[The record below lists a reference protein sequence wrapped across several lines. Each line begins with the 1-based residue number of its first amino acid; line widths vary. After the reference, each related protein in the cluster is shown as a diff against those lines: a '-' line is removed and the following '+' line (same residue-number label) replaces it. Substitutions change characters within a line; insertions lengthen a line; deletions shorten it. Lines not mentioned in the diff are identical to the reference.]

1 MEQNLSLYLH
11 IPFCVRKCLY
21 CDFLSGPQSA
31 DVQEQYVEALCR
43 EIQETSPEYREYQV
57 VSVFIGGGTPSV
69 LLPEQTIRIM
79 ETLKSCFTLTDTC
92 EISMEMNPGT
102 VTPEKM
108 NAYRACGINRISIGL
123 QSANDGELK
132 ALGRI
137 HTCADF
143 LKAYEMAVEAGFTN
157 INVDLM
163 SAIPEQTLKSY
174 QETLQKVLALQ
185 PQPVHISAYSLIVE
199 EGTPFYE
206 QKLNLPDEETER
218 RMYEITDDILRK
230 AGYHRYEISNYA
242 KAGKECVHNK
252 VYWQRGNY
260 LGLGIGSASL
270 IQNVRFHNVTDIS
283 SYVNLMLGENSIG
296 NEIENAGKEH
306 GEKFQAEKDCMKK
319 GNVEK
324 DCLKKGNDEKNDL
337 KKENAQKDY
346 LKKGDAEKN
355 GLKKENAEKEQ
366 VEKLTAE
373 KGQVEKVNAEIENV
387 KKDNIEKNSEE
398 EGNTEKNNMESGN
411 AACPDK
417 NMIGRVKKL
426 REDVQELPIE
436 EQMEEFMFLGL
447 RMMEGVS
454 ERRFFENFGRRF
466 EEVFP
471 GVIEKHE
478 KLGLLEVTGEDAGK
492 IEIKEEPNLNEKC
505 QEEQRKEKQEGKPQ
519 QEEQRKEKQE
529 GKLQHG
535 EQRKEKQEGKL
546 QQEEQRK
553 EKQEG
558 KLQQEEQRKE
568 KQEGKLQQEEQ
579 RKEKQEGKL
588 QQEERGREFVRLRLT
603 PHGIDVSNQVFVD
616 FML

>member
-108 NAYRACGINRISIGL
+108 NAYRTCGINRISIGL

-206 QKLNLPDEETER
+206 QELSLPDEETER

-306 GEKFQAEKDCMKK
+306 GKKFQD
-319 GNVEK
+319 EK
-324 DCLKKGNDEKNDL
+324 DCLKKGNAEKECLKKSNAGKNDL
-337 KKENAQKDY
+337 N
-346 LKKGDAEKN
+346 
-355 GLKKENAEKEQ
+355 KENAEKEQ

-373 KGQVEKVNAEIENV
+373 KEQVEKVNTEIENV
-387 KKDNIEKNSEE
+387 KKDNIEKNSAE

-411 AACPDK
+411 AACTDK

-426 REDVQELPIE
+426 REEVQELPVE

-454 ERRFFENFGRRF
+454 ERKFYENFGRRF

-492 IEIKEEPNLNEKC
+492 IEIKEEPDLNEKC
-505 QEEQRKEKQEGKPQ
+505 QEEQQGKEEC
-519 QEEQRKEKQE
+519 QEE
-529 GKLQHG
+529 
-535 EQRKEKQEGKL
+535 

-568 KQEGKLQQEEQ
+568 KQEGKLQQGEQ

>member
-31 DVQEQYVEALCR
+31 DMQEQYVEALCR

-79 ETLKSCFTLTDTC
+79 ETLKSCFILTNTC

-108 NAYRACGINRISIGL
+108 NVYRACGINRISIGL

-143 LKAYEMAVEAGFTN
+143 LKAYEMTVEAGFTN

-206 QKLNLPDEETER
+206 QELNLPDEETER
-218 RMYEITDDILRK
+218 RMYEITDDILRN

-270 IQNVRFHNVTDIS
+270 IQNVRFHNMTDIS
-283 SYVNLMLGENSIG
+283 SYVNLMLGENSTG
-296 NEIENAGKEH
+296 NEIENASKEC
-306 GEKFQAEKDCMKK
+306 GEKFQ
-319 GNVEK
+319 VEK
-324 DCLKKGNDEKNDL
+324 DCLKKNNAGKND
-337 KKENAQKDY
+337 
-346 LKKGDAEKN
+346 
-355 GLKKENAEKEQ
+355 LKKENAEKEQ

-373 KGQVEKVNAEIENV
+373 KEQVEKVNAEIENV
-387 KKDNIEKNSEE
+387 KKNNIEKNSAE
-398 EGNTEKNNMESGN
+398 EGNIEKNNIESGN
-411 AACPDK
+411 AARPDK

-426 REDVQELPIE
+426 REEVQELPIE

-454 ERRFFENFGRRF
+454 ERSFFENFGRRF

-478 KLGLLEVTGEDAGK
+478 KLGLLEVTGE
-492 IEIKEEPNLNEKC
+492 
-505 QEEQRKEKQEGKPQ
+505 
-519 QEEQRKEKQE
+519 
-529 GKLQHG
+529 
-535 EQRKEKQEGKL
+535 
-546 QQEEQRK
+546 
-553 EKQEG
+553 
-558 KLQQEEQRKE
+558 
-568 KQEGKLQQEEQ
+568 
-579 RKEKQEGKL
+579 
-588 QQEERGREFVRLRLT
+588 EFVHLKLT
-603 PHGIDVSNQVFVD
+603 SHGIDVSNQVFVD

>member
-31 DVQEQYVEALCR
+31 DMQEQYVEALCR

-79 ETLKSCFTLTDTC
+79 ETLKSCFILTNTC

-108 NAYRACGINRISIGL
+108 NAYRAYGINRISIGL

-206 QKLNLPDEETER
+206 QELNLPDEETER

-270 IQNVRFHNVTDIS
+270 IRNVRFHNMTDILN
-283 SYVNLMLGENSIG
+283 YVNLMLGK
-296 NEIENAGKEH
+296 NEIEDASKEH
-306 GEKFQAEKDCMKK
+306 GGKFHA
-319 GNVEK
+319 G
-324 DCLKKGNDEKNDL
+324 
-337 KKENAQKDY
+337 KDY
-346 LKKGDAEKN
+346 
-355 GLKKENAEKEQ
+355 LKKENAEKEQ
-366 VEKLTAE
+366 V
-373 KGQVEKVNAEIENV
+373 N
-387 KKDNIEKNSEE
+387 
-398 EGNTEKNNMESGN
+398 
-411 AACPDK
+411 
-417 NMIGRVKKL
+417 KL
-426 REDVQELPIE
+426 REDVQELPVE
-436 EQMEEFMFLGL
+436 EEMEEFMFLGL

-454 ERRFFENFGRRF
+454 ERKFYENFGRRF

-478 KLGLLEVTGEDAGK
+478 KLGLLEVTGE
-492 IEIKEEPNLNEKC
+492 
-505 QEEQRKEKQEGKPQ
+505 
-519 QEEQRKEKQE
+519 
-529 GKLQHG
+529 
-535 EQRKEKQEGKL
+535 
-546 QQEEQRK
+546 
-553 EKQEG
+553 
-558 KLQQEEQRKE
+558 
-568 KQEGKLQQEEQ
+568 
-579 RKEKQEGKL
+579 
-588 QQEERGREFVRLRLT
+588 EFVHLRLT

>member
-1 MEQNLSLYLH
+1 MKQNLSLYLH

-43 EIQETSPEYREYQV
+43 EIQETSPEYREFQV

-69 LLPEQTIRIM
+69 LQPEQTVRIM
-79 ETLKSCFTLTDTC
+79 ETVKHCFALTDTC

-108 NAYRACGINRISIGL
+108 RSYHACGINRISIGL
-123 QSANDGELK
+123 QSANDRELK

-137 HTCADF
+137 HTYADF

-163 SAIPEQTLKSY
+163 SAIPEQTMDSY
-174 QETLQKVLALQ
+174 QETLQKALALQ
-185 PQPVHISAYSLIVE
+185 PPPAHISAYSLIVE

-206 QKLNLPDEETER
+206 QELNLPDEETER

-270 IQNVRFHNVTDIS
+270 IRNVRFHNMTDILN
-283 SYVNLMLGENSIG
+283 YVNLMLGK
-296 NEIENAGKEH
+296 NEIEDASKEH
-306 GEKFQAEKDCMKK
+306 GGKFHA
-319 GNVEK
+319 G
-324 DCLKKGNDEKNDL
+324 
-337 KKENAQKDY
+337 KDY
-346 LKKGDAEKN
+346 
-355 GLKKENAEKEQ
+355 LKKENAEKEQ
-366 VEKLTAE
+366 V
-373 KGQVEKVNAEIENV
+373 N
-387 KKDNIEKNSEE
+387 
-398 EGNTEKNNMESGN
+398 
-411 AACPDK
+411 
-417 NMIGRVKKL
+417 KL
-426 REDVQELPIE
+426 REDVQELPVE
-436 EQMEEFMFLGL
+436 EEMEEFMFLGL

-454 ERRFFENFGRRF
+454 ERKFYENFGRRF

-478 KLGLLEVTGEDAGK
+478 KLGLLEVTGE
-492 IEIKEEPNLNEKC
+492 
-505 QEEQRKEKQEGKPQ
+505 
-519 QEEQRKEKQE
+519 
-529 GKLQHG
+529 
-535 EQRKEKQEGKL
+535 
-546 QQEEQRK
+546 
-553 EKQEG
+553 
-558 KLQQEEQRKE
+558 
-568 KQEGKLQQEEQ
+568 
-579 RKEKQEGKL
+579 
-588 QQEERGREFVRLRLT
+588 EFVHLRLT

>member
-31 DVQEQYVEALCR
+31 DMQEQYVEALCR

-206 QKLNLPDEETER
+206 QELNLPDEETER

-270 IQNVRFHNVTDIS
+270 IRNVRFHNMTDILN
-283 SYVNLMLGENSIG
+283 YVNLMLGK
-296 NEIENAGKEH
+296 NEIEDASKEH
-306 GEKFQAEKDCMKK
+306 GGKFHA
-319 GNVEK
+319 G
-324 DCLKKGNDEKNDL
+324 
-337 KKENAQKDY
+337 KDY
-346 LKKGDAEKN
+346 
-355 GLKKENAEKEQ
+355 LKKENAEKEQ
-366 VEKLTAE
+366 V
-373 KGQVEKVNAEIENV
+373 N
-387 KKDNIEKNSEE
+387 
-398 EGNTEKNNMESGN
+398 
-411 AACPDK
+411 
-417 NMIGRVKKL
+417 KL
-426 REDVQELPIE
+426 REDVQELPVE
-436 EQMEEFMFLGL
+436 EEMEEFMFLGL

-454 ERRFFENFGRRF
+454 ERKFYENFGRRF

-478 KLGLLEVTGEDAGK
+478 KLGLLEVTGE
-492 IEIKEEPNLNEKC
+492 
-505 QEEQRKEKQEGKPQ
+505 
-519 QEEQRKEKQE
+519 
-529 GKLQHG
+529 
-535 EQRKEKQEGKL
+535 
-546 QQEEQRK
+546 
-553 EKQEG
+553 
-558 KLQQEEQRKE
+558 
-568 KQEGKLQQEEQ
+568 
-579 RKEKQEGKL
+579 
-588 QQEERGREFVRLRLT
+588 EFVHLRLT

>member
-79 ETLKSCFTLTDTC
+79 ETLKSCFILTNTC

-206 QKLNLPDEETER
+206 QELNLPDEETER
-218 RMYEITDDILRK
+218 RMYEITDDILRE

-270 IQNVRFHNVTDIS
+270 IQNVRFHNVTDIW
-283 SYVNLMLGENSIG
+283 SYVNLMLGENSTG
-296 NEIENAGKEH
+296 NEIENASKEH
-306 GEKFQAEKDCMKK
+306 GEKFQAEKDCPKK
-319 GNVEK
+319 SNTEK
-324 DCLKKGNDEKNDL
+324 DCLKKNNAGKND
-337 KKENAQKDY
+337 
-346 LKKGDAEKN
+346 
-355 GLKKENAEKEQ
+355 LKKENAEKEQ
-366 VEKLTAE
+366 VGKLTAE
-373 KGQVEKVNAEIENV
+373 KEQVEKVNAEIENV
-387 KKDNIEKNSEE
+387 KKDNIEKNSAE

-411 AACPDK
+411 AARPDK

-426 REDVQELPIE
+426 REEVQELPIE

-454 ERRFFENFGRRF
+454 ERSFFKNFGRRF

-478 KLGLLEVTGEDAGK
+478 KLGLLEVTGE
-492 IEIKEEPNLNEKC
+492 
-505 QEEQRKEKQEGKPQ
+505 
-519 QEEQRKEKQE
+519 
-529 GKLQHG
+529 
-535 EQRKEKQEGKL
+535 
-546 QQEEQRK
+546 
-553 EKQEG
+553 
-558 KLQQEEQRKE
+558 
-568 KQEGKLQQEEQ
+568 
-579 RKEKQEGKL
+579 
-588 QQEERGREFVRLRLT
+588 EFVHLKLT
-603 PHGIDVSNQVFVD
+603 SHGIDVSNQVFVD

>member
-1 MEQNLSLYLH
+1 MKQNLSLYLH

-43 EIQETSPEYREYQV
+43 EIQETSPEYREFQV

-69 LLPEQTIRIM
+69 LQPEQTVRIM
-79 ETLKSCFTLTDTC
+79 ETVKHCFALTDTC

-108 NAYRACGINRISIGL
+108 RSYHACGINRISIGL
-123 QSANDGELK
+123 QSANDRELK

-137 HTCADF
+137 HTYADF

-163 SAIPEQTLKSY
+163 SAIPEQTMDSY
-174 QETLQKVLALQ
+174 QETLQKALALQ
-185 PQPVHISAYSLIVE
+185 PPPAHISAYSLIVE

-206 QKLNLPDEETER
+206 QELNLPDEDTER

-270 IQNVRFHNVTDIS
+270 IRNVRFHNMTDILN
-283 SYVNLMLGENSIG
+283 YVNLMLGK
-296 NEIENAGKEH
+296 NEIEDASKEH
-306 GEKFQAEKDCMKK
+306 GGKFHA
-319 GNVEK
+319 G
-324 DCLKKGNDEKNDL
+324 
-337 KKENAQKDY
+337 KDY
-346 LKKGDAEKN
+346 
-355 GLKKENAEKEQ
+355 LKKENAEKEQ
-366 VEKLTAE
+366 V
-373 KGQVEKVNAEIENV
+373 N
-387 KKDNIEKNSEE
+387 
-398 EGNTEKNNMESGN
+398 
-411 AACPDK
+411 
-417 NMIGRVKKL
+417 KL
-426 REDVQELPIE
+426 REDVQELPVE
-436 EQMEEFMFLGL
+436 EEMEEFMFLGL

-454 ERRFFENFGRRF
+454 ERKFYENFGRRF

-478 KLGLLEVTGEDAGK
+478 KLGLLEVTGE
-492 IEIKEEPNLNEKC
+492 
-505 QEEQRKEKQEGKPQ
+505 
-519 QEEQRKEKQE
+519 
-529 GKLQHG
+529 
-535 EQRKEKQEGKL
+535 
-546 QQEEQRK
+546 
-553 EKQEG
+553 
-558 KLQQEEQRKE
+558 
-568 KQEGKLQQEEQ
+568 
-579 RKEKQEGKL
+579 
-588 QQEERGREFVRLRLT
+588 EFVHLRLT

>member
-108 NAYRACGINRISIGL
+108 KAYRACGINRISIGL

-206 QKLNLPDEETER
+206 QELNLPDEETER

-270 IQNVRFHNVTDIS
+270 IQNVRFHNMTDIS

-296 NEIENAGKEH
+296 NEIENASKEC
-306 GEKFQAEKDCMKK
+306 GEKFQAEKDCLKK
-319 GNVEK
+319 GNAEK
-324 DCLKKGNDEKNDL
+324 DCLKKGNVEKNDL
-337 KKENAQKDY
+337 R
-346 LKKGDAEKN
+346 
-355 GLKKENAEKEQ
+355 KENAEKEQ

-373 KGQVEKVNAEIENV
+373 KEQVEKVNAEIENV
-387 KKDNIEKNSEE
+387 KKNNIEKNSAE
-398 EGNTEKNNMESGN
+398 EGNIEKNNIESGN
-411 AACPDK
+411 AARPDK

-426 REDVQELPIE
+426 REEVQELPIE

-454 ERRFFENFGRRF
+454 ERIFFENFGRRF

-478 KLGLLEVTGEDAGK
+478 KLGLLEVTGE
-492 IEIKEEPNLNEKC
+492 
-505 QEEQRKEKQEGKPQ
+505 
-519 QEEQRKEKQE
+519 
-529 GKLQHG
+529 
-535 EQRKEKQEGKL
+535 
-546 QQEEQRK
+546 
-553 EKQEG
+553 
-558 KLQQEEQRKE
+558 
-568 KQEGKLQQEEQ
+568 
-579 RKEKQEGKL
+579 
-588 QQEERGREFVRLRLT
+588 EFVHLKLT
-603 PHGIDVSNQVFVD
+603 SHGIDVSNQVFVD

>member
-108 NAYRACGINRISIGL
+108 NAYCACGINRISIGL

-206 QKLNLPDEETER
+206 QELNLPDEETER
-218 RMYEITDDILRK
+218 RMYEITDDILRN

-270 IQNVRFHNVTDIS
+270 IQNVRFHNVTDIW

-296 NEIENAGKEH
+296 NEIENAACLH
-306 GEKFQAEKDCMKK
+306 IDM
-319 GNVEK
+319 VEN
-324 DCLKKGNDEKNDL
+324 LKKL
-337 KKENAQKDY
+337 K
-346 LKKGDAEKN
+346 
-355 GLKKENAEKEQ
+355 
-366 VEKLTAE
+366 
-373 KGQVEKVNAEIENV
+373 
-387 KKDNIEKNSEE
+387 EE
-398 EGNTEKNNMESGN
+398 
-411 AACPDK
+411 
-417 NMIGRVKKL
+417 
-426 REDVQELPIE
+426 VQELPVE

-478 KLGLLEVTGEDAGK
+478 KLGLLEVIREDSEK
-492 IEIKEEPNLNEKC
+492 IEIKEEPDLNEKC
-505 QEEQRKEKQEGKPQ
+505 EEQQGKLREKEECQEEQHGTQQEKEECREEQFGIIQEMHRPGKKEIKKQEGKP
-519 QEEQRKEKQE
+519 
-529 GKLQHG
+529 
-535 EQRKEKQEGKL
+535 
-546 QQEEQRK
+546 
-553 EKQEG
+553 
-558 KLQQEEQRKE
+558 
-568 KQEGKLQQEEQ
+568 QQEEQ

-588 QQEERGREFVRLRLT
+588 QQEERGREFVSLRLT

>member
-31 DVQEQYVEALCR
+31 GVQEQYVEALCR

-79 ETLKSCFTLTDTC
+79 ETLKSCFILTDTC

-206 QKLNLPDEETER
+206 QELNLPDEETER
-218 RMYEITDDILRK
+218 RMYEITDDILRN

-283 SYVNLMLGENSIG
+283 SYVNLMLGENSIA
-296 NEIENAGKEH
+296 NEIENASKECR
-306 GEKFQAEKDCMKK
+306 EKFQAEKDCLK
-319 GNVEK
+319 NSNTEK
-324 DCLKKGNDEKNDL
+324 DCLKKNNAGKND
-337 KKENAQKDY
+337 
-346 LKKGDAEKN
+346 
-355 GLKKENAEKEQ
+355 LKKENAEKEQ

-373 KGQVEKVNAEIENV
+373 KEQVEKVNAEIENV
-387 KKDNIEKNSEE
+387 KKDNIEKNSAE

-417 NMIGRVKKL
+417 NIIGRVKKL
-426 REDVQELPIE
+426 REEVQELPIE

-454 ERRFFENFGRRF
+454 ERSFFENFGRRF

-478 KLGLLEVTGEDAGK
+478 KLGLLEVTGE
-492 IEIKEEPNLNEKC
+492 
-505 QEEQRKEKQEGKPQ
+505 
-519 QEEQRKEKQE
+519 
-529 GKLQHG
+529 
-535 EQRKEKQEGKL
+535 
-546 QQEEQRK
+546 
-553 EKQEG
+553 
-558 KLQQEEQRKE
+558 
-568 KQEGKLQQEEQ
+568 
-579 RKEKQEGKL
+579 
-588 QQEERGREFVRLRLT
+588 EFVHLKLT
-603 PHGIDVSNQVFVD
+603 SHGIDVSNQVFVD

>member
-206 QKLNLPDEETER
+206 QELNLPDEETER
-218 RMYEITDDILRK
+218 RMYEITDDILKK

-283 SYVNLMLGENSIG
+283 SYVNLILGENSIG

-306 GEKFQAEKDCMKK
+306 GEKFQAEKDCPKK
-319 GNVEK
+319 SNDEKECLKKSNAGKNDLKKENAEK
-324 DCLKKGNDEKNDL
+324 DCLKKGN
-337 KKENAQKDY
+337 
-346 LKKGDAEKN
+346 AEKN

-366 VEKLTAE
+366 VEKFTAE
-373 KGQVEKVNAEIENV
+373 KEQVEKVNAEIENV
-387 KKDNIEKNSEE
+387 KKDNIEKNSVE
-398 EGNTEKNNMESGN
+398 EGNTEKNDMESGN

-426 REDVQELPIE
+426 REEVQELPIE

-454 ERRFFENFGRRF
+454 ERKFFENFGRRF

-478 KLGLLEVTGEDAGK
+478 KLGLLEVIREDFVH
-492 IEIKEEPNLNEKC
+492 L
-505 QEEQRKEKQEGKPQ
+505 
-519 QEEQRKEKQE
+519 
-529 GKLQHG
+529 KL
-535 EQRKEKQEGKL
+535 
-546 QQEEQRK
+546 
-553 EKQEG
+553 
-558 KLQQEEQRKE
+558 
-568 KQEGKLQQEEQ
+568 
-579 RKEKQEGKL
+579 
-588 QQEERGREFVRLRLT
+588 T
-603 PHGIDVSNQVFVD
+603 SHGIDVSNQVFVD

>member
-206 QKLNLPDEETER
+206 QELNLPDEETER

-270 IQNVRFHNVTDIS
+270 IRNVRFHNMTDILN
-283 SYVNLMLGENSIG
+283 YVNLMLGK
-296 NEIENAGKEH
+296 NEIEDASKEH
-306 GEKFQAEKDCMKK
+306 GGKFHA
-319 GNVEK
+319 G
-324 DCLKKGNDEKNDL
+324 
-337 KKENAQKDY
+337 KDY
-346 LKKGDAEKN
+346 
-355 GLKKENAEKEQ
+355 LKKENAEKEQ
-366 VEKLTAE
+366 V
-373 KGQVEKVNAEIENV
+373 N
-387 KKDNIEKNSEE
+387 
-398 EGNTEKNNMESGN
+398 
-411 AACPDK
+411 
-417 NMIGRVKKL
+417 KL
-426 REDVQELPIE
+426 REDVQELPVE
-436 EQMEEFMFLGL
+436 EEMEEFMFLGL

-454 ERRFFENFGRRF
+454 ERKFYENFGRRF

-478 KLGLLEVTGEDAGK
+478 KLGLLEVTGE
-492 IEIKEEPNLNEKC
+492 
-505 QEEQRKEKQEGKPQ
+505 
-519 QEEQRKEKQE
+519 
-529 GKLQHG
+529 
-535 EQRKEKQEGKL
+535 
-546 QQEEQRK
+546 
-553 EKQEG
+553 
-558 KLQQEEQRKE
+558 
-568 KQEGKLQQEEQ
+568 
-579 RKEKQEGKL
+579 
-588 QQEERGREFVRLRLT
+588 EFVHLRLT

>member
-31 DVQEQYVEALCR
+31 GVQEQYVEALCR

-79 ETLKSCFTLTDTC
+79 ETLKSCFILTNTC

-206 QKLNLPDEETER
+206 QELNLPDEETER

-270 IQNVRFHNVTDIS
+270 IRNVRFHNMTDILN
-283 SYVNLMLGENSIG
+283 YVNLMLGK
-296 NEIENAGKEH
+296 NEIEDASKEH
-306 GEKFQAEKDCMKK
+306 GGKFHA
-319 GNVEK
+319 G
-324 DCLKKGNDEKNDL
+324 
-337 KKENAQKDY
+337 KDY
-346 LKKGDAEKN
+346 
-355 GLKKENAEKEQ
+355 LKKENAEKEQ
-366 VEKLTAE
+366 V
-373 KGQVEKVNAEIENV
+373 N
-387 KKDNIEKNSEE
+387 
-398 EGNTEKNNMESGN
+398 
-411 AACPDK
+411 
-417 NMIGRVKKL
+417 KL
-426 REDVQELPIE
+426 REDVQELPVE
-436 EQMEEFMFLGL
+436 EEMEEFMFLGL

-454 ERRFFENFGRRF
+454 ERKFYENFGRRF

-478 KLGLLEVTGEDAGK
+478 KLGLLEVTGE
-492 IEIKEEPNLNEKC
+492 
-505 QEEQRKEKQEGKPQ
+505 
-519 QEEQRKEKQE
+519 
-529 GKLQHG
+529 
-535 EQRKEKQEGKL
+535 
-546 QQEEQRK
+546 
-553 EKQEG
+553 
-558 KLQQEEQRKE
+558 
-568 KQEGKLQQEEQ
+568 
-579 RKEKQEGKL
+579 
-588 QQEERGREFVRLRLT
+588 EFVHLRLT

>member
-31 DVQEQYVEALCR
+31 DMQEQYVEALCR

-79 ETLKSCFTLTDTC
+79 ETLKSCFILTNTC

-108 NAYRACGINRISIGL
+108 NAYRAYGINRISIGL
-123 QSANDGELK
+123 QSANDRELK

-137 HTCADF
+137 HTYADF

-163 SAIPEQTLKSY
+163 SAIPEQTMDSY
-174 QETLQKVLALQ
+174 QETLQKALALQ
-185 PQPVHISAYSLIVE
+185 PPPAHISAYSLIVE

-206 QKLNLPDEETER
+206 QELNLPDEDTER

-242 KAGKECVHNK
+242 KEGKECFHNK

-270 IQNVRFHNVTDIS
+270 IRNVRFHNMTDILN
-283 SYVNLMLGENSIG
+283 YVNLMLGK
-296 NEIENAGKEH
+296 NEIEDASKEH
-306 GEKFQAEKDCMKK
+306 GGKFHA
-319 GNVEK
+319 G
-324 DCLKKGNDEKNDL
+324 
-337 KKENAQKDY
+337 KDY
-346 LKKGDAEKN
+346 
-355 GLKKENAEKEQ
+355 LKKENAEKEQ
-366 VEKLTAE
+366 V
-373 KGQVEKVNAEIENV
+373 N
-387 KKDNIEKNSEE
+387 
-398 EGNTEKNNMESGN
+398 
-411 AACPDK
+411 
-417 NMIGRVKKL
+417 KL
-426 REDVQELPIE
+426 REDVQELPVE
-436 EQMEEFMFLGL
+436 EEMEEFMFLGL

-454 ERRFFENFGRRF
+454 ERKFYENFGRRF

-478 KLGLLEVTGEDAGK
+478 KLGLLEVTGE
-492 IEIKEEPNLNEKC
+492 
-505 QEEQRKEKQEGKPQ
+505 
-519 QEEQRKEKQE
+519 
-529 GKLQHG
+529 
-535 EQRKEKQEGKL
+535 
-546 QQEEQRK
+546 
-553 EKQEG
+553 
-558 KLQQEEQRKE
+558 
-568 KQEGKLQQEEQ
+568 
-579 RKEKQEGKL
+579 
-588 QQEERGREFVRLRLT
+588 EFVHLRLT

>member
-1 MEQNLSLYLH
+1 MKHNLSLYLH

-43 EIQETSPEYREYQV
+43 EIQETSPEYREFQV

-69 LLPEQTIRIM
+69 LQPEQTVRIM
-79 ETLKSCFTLTDTC
+79 ETVKHCFVLTDTC

-108 NAYRACGINRISIGL
+108 RSYHACGINRISIGL
-123 QSANDGELK
+123 QSANDRELK

-137 HTCADF
+137 HTYADF

-163 SAIPEQTLKSY
+163 SAIPEQTMDSY
-174 QETLQKVLALQ
+174 QETLQKALALQ
-185 PQPVHISAYSLIVE
+185 PPPAHISAYSLIVE

-206 QKLNLPDEETER
+206 QELNLPDEDTER

-242 KAGKECVHNK
+242 KEGKECFHNK

-270 IQNVRFHNVTDIS
+270 IRNVRFHNMTDILN
-283 SYVNLMLGENSIG
+283 YVNLMLGK
-296 NEIENAGKEH
+296 NEIEDASKEH
-306 GEKFQAEKDCMKK
+306 GGKFHA
-319 GNVEK
+319 G
-324 DCLKKGNDEKNDL
+324 
-337 KKENAQKDY
+337 KDY
-346 LKKGDAEKN
+346 
-355 GLKKENAEKEQ
+355 LKKENAEKEQ
-366 VEKLTAE
+366 V
-373 KGQVEKVNAEIENV
+373 N
-387 KKDNIEKNSEE
+387 
-398 EGNTEKNNMESGN
+398 
-411 AACPDK
+411 
-417 NMIGRVKKL
+417 KL
-426 REDVQELPIE
+426 REDVQELPVE
-436 EQMEEFMFLGL
+436 EEMEEFMFLGL

-454 ERRFFENFGRRF
+454 ERKFYENFGRRF

-478 KLGLLEVTGEDAGK
+478 KLGLLEVTGE
-492 IEIKEEPNLNEKC
+492 
-505 QEEQRKEKQEGKPQ
+505 
-519 QEEQRKEKQE
+519 
-529 GKLQHG
+529 
-535 EQRKEKQEGKL
+535 
-546 QQEEQRK
+546 
-553 EKQEG
+553 
-558 KLQQEEQRKE
+558 
-568 KQEGKLQQEEQ
+568 
-579 RKEKQEGKL
+579 
-588 QQEERGREFVRLRLT
+588 EFVHLRLT

>member
-31 DVQEQYVEALCR
+31 DMQEQYVEALCR

-79 ETLKSCFTLTDTC
+79 ETLKSCFILTNTC

-206 QKLNLPDEETER
+206 QELNLPDEETER
-218 RMYEITDDILRK
+218 RMYEITDDILRN

-270 IQNVRFHNVTDIS
+270 IQNVRFHNMTDIS

-296 NEIENAGKEH
+296 NEIENASKEH
-306 GEKFQAEKDCMKK
+306 GEKFQ
-319 GNVEK
+319 VEK
-324 DCLKKGNDEKNDL
+324 DCLKKGNAEKDCLKKGNVEKNDL
-337 KKENAQKDY
+337 R
-346 LKKGDAEKN
+346 
-355 GLKKENAEKEQ
+355 KENAEKEQ
-366 VEKLTAE
+366 VGKLTAE
-373 KGQVEKVNAEIENV
+373 KEQVEKVNAEIENV
-387 KKDNIEKNSEE
+387 KKDNIEKNSAE

-417 NMIGRVKKL
+417 NIIGRVKKL
-426 REDVQELPIE
+426 REEVQELPIE

-478 KLGLLEVTGEDAGK
+478 KLGLLEVIREDAGK
-492 IEIKEEPNLNEKC
+492 IEIKEEPDLNEKCQEEQGQLQEKEKC
-505 QEEQRKEKQEGKPQ
+505 QEEQRKEKQED
-519 QEEQRKEKQE
+519 
-529 GKLQHG
+529 
-535 EQRKEKQEGKL
+535 
-546 QQEEQRK
+546 
-553 EKQEG
+553 
-558 KLQQEEQRKE
+558 
-568 KQEGKLQQEEQ
+568 
-579 RKEKQEGKL
+579 KL
-588 QQEERGREFVRLRLT
+588 QQEERGREFVSLRLT

>member
-31 DVQEQYVEALCR
+31 GVQEQYVEALCR

-108 NAYRACGINRISIGL
+108 NAYRTCGINRISIGL

-206 QKLNLPDEETER
+206 QELNLPDEETER

-283 SYVNLMLGENSIG
+283 SYVNLVLGENSIG
-296 NEIENAGKEH
+296 NEIENASKEH
-306 GEKFQAEKDCMKK
+306 GEKFQAEKDCLKK
-319 GNVEK
+319 SNDEK
-324 DCLKKGNDEKNDL
+324 ECLKKSNAGKND
-337 KKENAQKDY
+337 
-346 LKKGDAEKN
+346 
-355 GLKKENAEKEQ
+355 LKKENAEKEQ

-373 KGQVEKVNAEIENV
+373 KEQVEKVNTEIENV
-387 KKDNIEKNSEE
+387 KKDNIEKNSAE
-398 EGNTEKNNMESGN
+398 EGNTEKNDMESGN

-426 REDVQELPIE
+426 REEVQELPIE

-454 ERRFFENFGRRF
+454 ERIFFENFGRRF

-492 IEIKEEPNLNEKC
+492 IEIKEEPDLNGKC
-505 QEEQRKEKQEGKPQ
+505 QKEQQGKLQEKEECQKEQQEEIQEMQMPGKKEIKKQEGKPQ
-519 QEEQRKEKQE
+519 QEEQRE
-529 GKLQHG
+529 
-535 EQRKEKQEGKL
+535 
-546 QQEEQRK
+546 
-553 EKQEG
+553 
-558 KLQQEEQRKE
+558 E

>member
-1 MEQNLSLYLH
+1 MKQNLSLYLH

-21 CDFLSGPQSA
+21 CDFLSGPQSE

-43 EIQETSPEYREYQV
+43 EIQETSPEYREFQV

-69 LLPEQTIRIM
+69 LQPEQTIRIM
-79 ETLKSCFTLTDTC
+79 ETVKHCFALTDTC

-108 NAYRACGINRISIGL
+108 KAYRACGINRISIGL
-123 QSANDGELK
+123 QSANDEELK

-137 HTCADF
+137 HTYADF
-143 LKAYEMAVEAGFTN
+143 LKVYETTVEAGFAN

-163 SAIPEQTLKSY
+163 SAIPEQTLDSY

-185 PQPVHISAYSLIVE
+185 PQPTHISAYSLIVE

-206 QKLNLPDEETER
+206 QELNLPDEDIER

-242 KAGKECVHNK
+242 KEGKECFHNK

-270 IQNVRFHNVTDIS
+270 IRNVRFHNVTDIS
-283 SYVNLMLGENSIG
+283 SYVNLMLGRS
-296 NEIENAGKEH
+296 EIENANKEH
-306 GEKFQAEKDCMKK
+306 GEKFYAEKD
-319 GNVEK
+319 
-324 DCLKKGNDEKNDL
+324 
-337 KKENAQKDY
+337 Y
-346 LKKGDAEKN
+346 
-355 GLKKENAEKEQ
+355 LKKENAEKEQ

-373 KGQVEKVNAEIENV
+373 KEQVEKVNAEIEHV
-387 KKDNIEKNSEE
+387 KKDNIEKDSVE
-398 EGNTEKNNMESGN
+398 EGNTEKNNMENGN
-411 AACPDK
+411 AACADK
-417 NMIGRVKKL
+417 NMNERLKKL
-426 REDVQELPIE
+426 REDVQELPVE

-454 ERRFFENFGRRF
+454 ERKFYENFGRRF

-478 KLGLLEVTGEDAGK
+478 KLGLLEVIREDARK
-492 IEIKEEPNLNEKC
+492 TKEESELNEKSR
-505 QEEQRKEKQEGKPQ
+505 EEQQGKQ
-519 QEEQRKEKQE
+519 
-529 GKLQHG
+529 
-535 EQRKEKQEGKL
+535 
-546 QQEEQRK
+546 
-553 EKQEG
+553 
-558 KLQQEEQRKE
+558 
-568 KQEGKLQQEEQ
+568 
-579 RKEKQEGKL
+579 
-588 QQEERGREFVRLRLT
+588 FVHMRLT

>member
-1 MEQNLSLYLH
+1 MKQNLSLYLH

-43 EIQETSPEYREYQV
+43 EIQETSPEYREFQV

-69 LLPEQTIRIM
+69 LQPEQTVRIM
-79 ETLKSCFTLTDTC
+79 ETVKHCFVLTDTC

-108 NAYRACGINRISIGL
+108 LAYYACGINRISIGL
-123 QSANDGELK
+123 QSANDKELK

-137 HTCADF
+137 HTYADF

-163 SAIPEQTLKSY
+163 SAIPEQTMDSY

-185 PQPVHISAYSLIVE
+185 PQPAHISAYSLIVE

-206 QKLNLPDEETER
+206 QELNLPDEDTER

-242 KAGKECVHNK
+242 KEGKECLHNK

-270 IQNVRFHNVTDIS
+270 IRNVRFHNVRDIL
-283 SYVNLMLGENSIG
+283 SYVNLMWGG
-296 NEIENAGKEH
+296 NEQSIVRKGNI
-306 GEKFQAEKDCMKK
+306 EKDC
-319 GNVEK
+319 VEESNTGK
-324 DCLKKGNDEKNDL
+324 SNTGKN
-337 KKENAQKDY
+337 
-346 LKKGDAEKN
+346 
-355 GLKKENAEKEQ
+355 
-366 VEKLTAE
+366 
-373 KGQVEKVNAEIENV
+373 
-387 KKDNIEKNSEE
+387 NIEKND
-398 EGNTEKNNMESGN
+398 MESGN
-411 AACPDK
+411 AACSDK
-417 NMIGRVKKL
+417 NMNERLKKI
-426 REDVQELPIE
+426 REEVQELPVE

-454 ERRFFENFGRRF
+454 ERKFYENFGRRF

-478 KLGLLEVTGEDAGK
+478 KLGLLEVTGEEEGK
-492 IEIKEEPNLNEKC
+492 MREESGSMEKC
-505 QEEQRKEKQEGKPQ
+505 QENQQGKP
-519 QEEQRKEKQE
+519 
-529 GKLQHG
+529 
-535 EQRKEKQEGKL
+535 
-546 QQEEQRK
+546 
-553 EKQEG
+553 
-558 KLQQEEQRKE
+558 
-568 KQEGKLQQEEQ
+568 
-579 RKEKQEGKL
+579 
-588 QQEERGREFVRLRLT
+588 FVRLRLT
-603 PHGIDVSNQVFVD
+603 SHGIDVSNQVFVD

>member
-1 MEQNLSLYLH
+1 MKQNLSLYLH

-43 EIQETSPEYREYQV
+43 EIQETSPEYREFQV

-69 LLPEQTIRIM
+69 LQPEQTVRIM
-79 ETLKSCFTLTDTC
+79 ETVKHCFVLTDTC

-102 VTPEKM
+102 MTPEKM
-108 NAYRACGINRISIGL
+108 RAYYACGINRISIGL
-123 QSANDGELK
+123 QSANDKELK

-137 HTCADF
+137 HTYADF

-163 SAIPEQTLKSY
+163 SAIPEQTMDSY

-185 PQPVHISAYSLIVE
+185 PQPAHISAYSLIVE

-206 QKLNLPDEETER
+206 QELNLPDEDTER

-242 KAGKECVHNK
+242 KEGKECLHNK

-270 IQNVRFHNVTDIS
+270 IRNVRFHNVRDIL
-283 SYVNLMLGENSIG
+283 SYVNLMWGG
-296 NEIENAGKEH
+296 NEQSIVRKGNI
-306 GEKFQAEKDCMKK
+306 EKDC
-319 GNVEK
+319 VEESNTGK
-324 DCLKKGNDEKNDL
+324 SNTGKN
-337 KKENAQKDY
+337 
-346 LKKGDAEKN
+346 
-355 GLKKENAEKEQ
+355 
-366 VEKLTAE
+366 
-373 KGQVEKVNAEIENV
+373 
-387 KKDNIEKNSEE
+387 NIEKND
-398 EGNTEKNNMESGN
+398 MESGN
-411 AACPDK
+411 AACSDK
-417 NMIGRVKKL
+417 NMNERLKKI
-426 REDVQELPIE
+426 REEVQELPVE

-454 ERRFFENFGRRF
+454 ERKFYENFGRRF

-478 KLGLLEVTGEDAGK
+478 KLGLLEVTGEEEGK
-492 IEIKEEPNLNEKC
+492 MREESGSMEKC
-505 QEEQRKEKQEGKPQ
+505 QENQQGKP
-519 QEEQRKEKQE
+519 
-529 GKLQHG
+529 
-535 EQRKEKQEGKL
+535 
-546 QQEEQRK
+546 
-553 EKQEG
+553 
-558 KLQQEEQRKE
+558 
-568 KQEGKLQQEEQ
+568 
-579 RKEKQEGKL
+579 
-588 QQEERGREFVRLRLT
+588 FVRLRLT
-603 PHGIDVSNQVFVD
+603 SHGIDVSNQVFVD

>member
-163 SAIPEQTLKSY
+163 SAIPEQTLESY

-206 QKLNLPDEETER
+206 QELNLPDEDTER

-283 SYVNLMLGENSIG
+283 SYVNLILGENSIG

-306 GEKFQAEKDCMKK
+306 GEKFQAEKDCLKK
-319 GNVEK
+319 SNDEK
-324 DCLKKGNDEKNDL
+324 ECLKKSNAGKND
-337 KKENAQKDY
+337 
-346 LKKGDAEKN
+346 
-355 GLKKENAEKEQ
+355 LKKENAEKEQ
-366 VEKLTAE
+366 VEKFTAE
-373 KGQVEKVNAEIENV
+373 KEQVEKVNAEIENV
-387 KKDNIEKNSEE
+387 KKDNIEKNSVE
-398 EGNTEKNNMESGN
+398 EGNTEKNDMESGN

-426 REDVQELPIE
+426 REEVQELPIE

-454 ERRFFENFGRRF
+454 ERKFFENFGRRF

-492 IEIKEEPNLNEKC
+492 IEIKEEPDLNEKC
-505 QEEQRKEKQEGKPQ
+505 QEEQQGKQ
-519 QEEQRKEKQE
+519 QEKEE
-529 GKLQHG
+529 C
-535 EQRKEKQEGKL
+535 
-546 QQEEQRK
+546 QEE
-553 EKQEG
+553 
-558 KLQQEEQRKE
+558 
-568 KQEGKLQQEEQ
+568 QQEEQ

>member
-31 DVQEQYVEALCR
+31 DMQEQYVEALCR

-79 ETLKSCFTLTDTC
+79 EMLKSCFTLTDTC

-206 QKLNLPDEETER
+206 QELNLPDEETER
-218 RMYEITDDILRK
+218 RMYEITDDILRN

-270 IQNVRFHNVTDIS
+270 IQNVRFHNMTDIS

-296 NEIENAGKEH
+296 NEIENASKEH
-306 GEKFQAEKDCMKK
+306 GEKFQAEKDCLKK
-319 GNVEK
+319 GNAEK
-324 DCLKKGNDEKNDL
+324 DCLKKGNVEKNDL
-337 KKENAQKDY
+337 R
-346 LKKGDAEKN
+346 
-355 GLKKENAEKEQ
+355 KENAEKEQ

-373 KGQVEKVNAEIENV
+373 KEQVEKVNAEIENV
-387 KKDNIEKNSEE
+387 KKDNIEKNSAE
-398 EGNTEKNNMESGN
+398 EGNTEKNNIESGN
-411 AACPDK
+411 AACPEK
-417 NMIGRVKKL
+417 TIIGRVKKL
-426 REDVQELPIE
+426 REEVQELPIE

-478 KLGLLEVTGEDAGK
+478 KLGLLEVIREGAGK
-492 IEIKEEPNLNEKC
+492 IEIKEEPDLNEKC
-505 QEEQRKEKQEGKPQ
+505 QEEQGQLQEKEKCQEEQQRKIQEMQRPGKKEIKKPEGKPQ
-519 QEEQRKEKQE
+519 PEEQ
-529 GKLQHG
+529 
-535 EQRKEKQEGKL
+535 
-546 QQEEQRK
+546 
-553 EKQEG
+553 
-558 KLQQEEQRKE
+558 
-568 KQEGKLQQEEQ
+568 
-579 RKEKQEGKL
+579 
-588 QQEERGREFVRLRLT
+588 GREFVSLRLT

>member
-1 MEQNLSLYLH
+1 MKQNLSLYLH

-21 CDFLSGPQSA
+21 CDFLSGPQSE

-43 EIQETSPEYREYQV
+43 EIQETSPEYREEQV

-69 LLPEQTIRIM
+69 LQPEQTIRIM
-79 ETLKSCFTLTDTC
+79 ETLKHCFALTDTC

-108 NAYRACGINRISIGL
+108 KAYRACGINRISIGL
-123 QSANDGELK
+123 QSANDRELK

-137 HTCADF
+137 HTYADF

-163 SAIPEQTLKSY
+163 SAIPEQTFESY

-185 PQPVHISAYSLIVE
+185 PQPTHISAYSLIVE

-206 QKLNLPDEETER
+206 QELNLPDEDTER

-242 KAGKECVHNK
+242 KEGKECFHNK

-260 LGLGIGSASL
+260 LGLGTGSASL
-270 IQNVRFHNVTDIS
+270 IRNIRFHNVTDIS
-283 SYVNLMLGENSIG
+283 SYINLMLGRS
-296 NEIENAGKEH
+296 EIENANKEH
-306 GEKFQAEKDCMKK
+306 GEKFYAEKDYLKK

-324 DCLKKGNDEKNDL
+324 D
-337 KKENAQKDY
+337 Y
-346 LKKGDAEKN
+346 
-355 GLKKENAEKEQ
+355 LKKENAEKEQ
-366 VEKLTAE
+366 VKKLIAE
-373 KGQVEKVNAEIENV
+373 KEQVEKVNAEIEHV
-387 KKDNIEKNSEE
+387 RKGNIEKDYVE
-398 EGNTEKNNMESGN
+398 EGNTEKNNVESGN
-411 AACPDK
+411 AACLDENVIK
-417 NMIGRVKKL
+417 KLKKL

-454 ERRFFENFGRRF
+454 ERKFYENFGRRF

-478 KLGLLEVTGEDAGK
+478 KLGLLEVTGEEEGK
-492 IEIKEEPNLNEKC
+492 IREESELNEKSR
-505 QEEQRKEKQEGKPQ
+505 EEQQGKQ
-519 QEEQRKEKQE
+519 
-529 GKLQHG
+529 
-535 EQRKEKQEGKL
+535 
-546 QQEEQRK
+546 
-553 EKQEG
+553 
-558 KLQQEEQRKE
+558 
-568 KQEGKLQQEEQ
+568 
-579 RKEKQEGKL
+579 
-588 QQEERGREFVRLRLT
+588 FVHMRLT

>member
-79 ETLKSCFTLTDTC
+79 EMLKSCFTLTDTC

-206 QKLNLPDEETER
+206 QELNLPDEETER
-218 RMYEITDDILRK
+218 RMYEITDDILRE

-242 KAGKECVHNK
+242 KEGKECVHNK

-296 NEIENAGKEH
+296 NEIENASKEH
-306 GEKFQAEKDCMKK
+306 GEKFQAEKDCLKK
-319 GNVEK
+319 GNAEK
-324 DCLKKGNDEKNDL
+324 DCLKKGNVEKNDL
-337 KKENAQKDY
+337 R
-346 LKKGDAEKN
+346 
-355 GLKKENAEKEQ
+355 KENAEKEQ

-373 KGQVEKVNAEIENV
+373 KEQVEKVNAEIENM
-387 KKDNIEKNSEE
+387 K
-398 EGNTEKNNMESGN
+398 
-411 AACPDK
+411 
-417 NMIGRVKKL
+417 
-426 REDVQELPIE
+426 
-436 EQMEEFMFLGL
+436 
-447 RMMEGVS
+447 
-454 ERRFFENFGRRF
+454 RR
-466 EEVFP
+466 
-471 GVIEKHE
+471 
-478 KLGLLEVTGEDAGK
+478 
-492 IEIKEEPNLNEKC
+492 
-505 QEEQRKEKQEGKPQ
+505 
-519 QEEQRKEKQE
+519 
-529 GKLQHG
+529 
-535 EQRKEKQEGKL
+535 
-546 QQEEQRK
+546 
-553 EKQEG
+553 
-558 KLQQEEQRKE
+558 
-568 KQEGKLQQEEQ
+568 
-579 RKEKQEGKL
+579 
-588 QQEERGREFVRLRLT
+588 
-603 PHGIDVSNQVFVD
+603 
-616 FML
+616 

>member
-31 DVQEQYVEALCR
+31 DMQEQYVEALCR

-79 ETLKSCFTLTDTC
+79 ETLKSCFILTDTC

-206 QKLNLPDEETER
+206 QELNLPDEETER

-270 IQNVRFHNVTDIS
+270 IQNVRFHNVTDIW

-296 NEIENAGKEH
+296 NEIENASKEH
-306 GEKFQAEKDCMKK
+306 GEKFQ
-319 GNVEK
+319 VEK
-324 DCLKKGNDEKNDL
+324 DCLKKGNAEKDCLKKGNVEKNDL
-337 KKENAQKDY
+337 R
-346 LKKGDAEKN
+346 
-355 GLKKENAEKEQ
+355 KENAEKEQ

-373 KGQVEKVNAEIENV
+373 KEQVEKVNAEIENV
-387 KKDNIEKNSEE
+387 KKDNIEKNSAE
-398 EGNTEKNNMESGN
+398 EGNIEKNNMESGN
-411 AACPDK
+411 AARPDK
-417 NMIGRVKKL
+417 NIIGRVKKL
-426 REDVQELPIE
+426 REEVQELPIE

-478 KLGLLEVTGEDAGK
+478 KLGLLEVTGE
-492 IEIKEEPNLNEKC
+492 
-505 QEEQRKEKQEGKPQ
+505 
-519 QEEQRKEKQE
+519 
-529 GKLQHG
+529 
-535 EQRKEKQEGKL
+535 
-546 QQEEQRK
+546 
-553 EKQEG
+553 
-558 KLQQEEQRKE
+558 
-568 KQEGKLQQEEQ
+568 
-579 RKEKQEGKL
+579 
-588 QQEERGREFVRLRLT
+588 EFVHLKLT
-603 PHGIDVSNQVFVD
+603 SHGIDVSNQVFVD

>member
-1 MEQNLSLYLH
+1 MKQNLSLYLH

-43 EIQETSPEYREYQV
+43 EIQETSPEYREFQV

-69 LLPEQTIRIM
+69 LQPEQTVRIM
-79 ETLKSCFTLTDTC
+79 ETVKHCFVLTDTC

-108 NAYRACGINRISIGL
+108 RAYYACGINRISIGL
-123 QSANDGELK
+123 QSANDKELK

-137 HTCADF
+137 HTYADF

-163 SAIPEQTLKSY
+163 SAIPEQTMDSY

-185 PQPVHISAYSLIVE
+185 PQPAHISAYSLIVE

-206 QKLNLPDEETER
+206 QELNLPDEDTER

-242 KAGKECVHNK
+242 KEGKECFHNK

-270 IQNVRFHNVTDIS
+270 IRNVRFHNVRDIF
-283 SYVNLMLGENSIG
+283 SYVNLMRGG
-296 NEIENAGKEH
+296 NEQSSVRKGNI
-306 GEKFQAEKDCMKK
+306 EKDC
-319 GNVEK
+319 VEESNTGK
-324 DCLKKGNDEKNDL
+324 S
-337 KKENAQKDY
+337 
-346 LKKGDAEKN
+346 
-355 GLKKENAEKEQ
+355 
-366 VEKLTAE
+366 
-373 KGQVEKVNAEIENV
+373 
-387 KKDNIEKNSEE
+387 NIEKND
-398 EGNTEKNNMESGN
+398 MESGN
-411 AACPDK
+411 AACSDK
-417 NMIGRVKKL
+417 NMNERLKKI
-426 REDVQELPIE
+426 REEVQELPVE

-454 ERRFFENFGRRF
+454 ERKFYENFGRRF

-478 KLGLLEVTGEDAGK
+478 KLGLLEVTG
-492 IEIKEEPNLNEKC
+492 KEEGKMREESGSMEKC
-505 QEEQRKEKQEGKPQ
+505 QENQQGKP
-519 QEEQRKEKQE
+519 
-529 GKLQHG
+529 
-535 EQRKEKQEGKL
+535 
-546 QQEEQRK
+546 
-553 EKQEG
+553 
-558 KLQQEEQRKE
+558 
-568 KQEGKLQQEEQ
+568 
-579 RKEKQEGKL
+579 
-588 QQEERGREFVRLRLT
+588 FVRLRLT
-603 PHGIDVSNQVFVD
+603 SHGIDVSNQVFVD